1 MKEKVA
7 IIFGSNGQDGFY
19 LKDLLVRERVKA
31 VSISRSAG
39 DYIGS
44 VGDYEFVNNLI
55 KIHKPHYIFHFAAIS
70 NTRHDVIFENNHS
83 ISSGTINILESVKR
97 HSPESKVFIS
107 GSALQFKNTGIP
119 IDENTPFDF
128 LSPYA
133 ISRIHSV
140 YMARYFRKTFG
151 IKAYVGYFFNHD
163 SPFRSENH
171 VNQKIVFHV
180 SEILKGNHNKLMI
193 GNINVKKEFNYA
205 KDIVEAVW
213 LMINQDS
220 IYEAVIGS
228 GIAYSIKDWIKYC
241 FEKYSLRWE
250 EYIIL
255 DESYK
260 SEYEVLISNPKLIKS
275 IGWEPNISIYKLAD
289 LMLEAANENKITKT

>member
-1 MKEKVA
+1 LKEKVA

-19 LKDLLVRERVKA
+19 LKELLVKERVGV

-44 VGDYEFVNNLI
+44 VGDFEFVNKII

-70 NTRHDVIFENNHS
+70 NTKHDVILENNHS
-83 ISSGTINILESVKR
+83 ISTGTINILESVKR

-107 GSALQFKNTGIP
+107 GSALQFKNSGIP

-140 YMARYFRKTFG
+140 YMARYFRETFG

-163 SPFRSENH
+163 SPLRSENH
-171 VNQKIVFHV
+171 VNQKIVFHIL
-180 SEILKGNHNKLMI
+180 EILKGNHNKLII

-228 GIAYSIKDWIKYC
+228 GVAYSIKDWIKYC
-241 FEKYSLRWE
+241 FDKYSLRWE
-250 EYIIL
+250 EYIL
-255 DESYK
+255 VNESYK
-260 SEYEVLISNPKLIKS
+260 SEFEILVSNPKLINN
-275 IGWEPNISIYKLAD
+275 IGWNPRLSMYELAD
-289 LMLEAANENKITKT
+289 IMLEAEFKKN

>member
-19 LKDLLVRERVKA
+19 LKELLVKERVGV

-44 VGDYEFVNNLI
+44 VGDFEFVNKII

-70 NTRHDVIFENNHS
+70 NTKHDVILENNHS
-83 ISSGTINILESVKR
+83 ISTGTINILESVKR

-107 GSALQFKNTGIP
+107 GSALQFKNSGIP

-140 YMARYFRKTFG
+140 YMARYFRETFG

-163 SPFRSENH
+163 SPLRSENH
-171 VNQKIVFHV
+171 VNQKIVFHIL
-180 SEILKGNHNKLMI
+180 EILKGNHNKLII

-228 GIAYSIKDWIKYC
+228 GVAYSIKDWIKYC
-241 FEKYSLRWE
+241 FDKYSLRWE
-250 EYIIL
+250 EYIL
-255 DESYK
+255 VNESYK
-260 SEYEVLISNPKLIKS
+260 SEFEILVSNPKLINN
-275 IGWEPNISIYKLAD
+275 IGWNPRLSMYELAD
-289 LMLEAANENKITKT
+289 IMLEAEFKKN

>member
-1 MKEKVA
+1 MKGKVA
-7 IIFGSNGQDGFY
+7 IIIGSNGQDGFY
-19 LKDLLVRERVKA
+19 LKELLVKERVSV
-31 VSISRSAG
+31 VSVSRSAG

-44 VGDYEFVNNLI
+44 VEDFEFVNKLI

-70 NTRHDVIFENNHS
+70 TTKHDVILENNHS
-83 ISSGTINILESVKR
+83 ISTGTINILESVKR

-107 GSALQFKNTGIP
+107 GSALQFKNSGIP

-163 SPFRSENH
+163 SPLRSENH

-180 SEILKGNHNKLMI
+180 SEILKGNFNKLII

-213 LMINQDS
+213 LMINQDY

-228 GIAYSIKDWIKYC
+228 GVAYSIKDWIKYC
-241 FEKYSLRWE
+241 FDKYSLRWE
-250 EYIIL
+250 EYISL

-260 SEYEVLISNPKLIKS
+260 SEYEILVSNPKLINS
-275 IGWEPNISIYKLAD
+275 IGWNPRLSMYELAD
-289 LMLEAANENKITKT
+289 IMLEAELKKY

>member
-19 LKDLLVRERVKA
+19 LKELLVKERVGV

-44 VGDYEFVNNLI
+44 VGDFEFVNKII

-70 NTRHDVIFENNHS
+70 TTKHDVILENNHS
-83 ISSGTINILESVKR
+83 ISTGTINILESVKR

-107 GSALQFKNTGIP
+107 GSALQFKNSGIP

-163 SPFRSENH
+163 SPLRSENH

-180 SEILKGNHNKLMI
+180 SEILKGNHNKLII

-228 GIAYSIKDWIKYC
+228 GVAYSIKDWIKYC
-241 FEKYSLRWE
+241 FDKYSLRWE
-250 EYIIL
+250 EYIL
-255 DESYK
+255 LNESYK
-260 SEYEVLISNPKLIKS
+260 SEYEILVSNPKLINK
-275 IGWEPNISIYKLAD
+275 IGWNPRLSMYELAD
-289 LMLEAANENKITKT
+289 IMLEAEFKKH

>member
-19 LKDLLVRERVKA
+19 LKELLVKEGVGV

-44 VGDYEFVNNLI
+44 VGDFEFVNKVI
-55 KIHKPHYIFHFAAIS
+55 KTHKPHYIFHFAAIS
-70 NTRHDVIFENNHS
+70 TTKHDVILENNHS
-83 ISSGTINILESVKR
+83 ISTGTINILESVKR

-107 GSALQFKNTGIP
+107 GSALQFKNSGIP

-163 SPFRSENH
+163 SPLRSENH

-180 SEILKGNHNKLMI
+180 SEILKGNLNKLII

-213 LMINQDS
+213 IMINQDY

-228 GIAYSIKDWIKYC
+228 GVAYSIKDWIKYC
-241 FEKYSLRWE
+241 FDKYSLRWE
-250 EYIIL
+250 EYILL

-260 SEYEVLISNPKLIKS
+260 SEYEILVSNPKLINN
-275 IGWEPNISIYKLAD
+275 IGWNSRLSMHELAD
-289 LMLEAANENKITKT
+289 IMLEAEFKKH

>member
-19 LKDLLVRERVKA
+19 LKDLLVKERIGV
-31 VSISRSAG
+31 VCISRSAG

-44 VGDYEFVNNLI
+44 VGDFEFVNKII

-70 NTRHDVIFENNHS
+70 TTKHDVILENNHS
-83 ISSGTINILESVKR
+83 ISTGTINILESVKR

-107 GSALQFKNTGIP
+107 GSALQFKNIGIP

-163 SPFRSENH
+163 SPLRSQNH

-180 SEILKGNHNKLMI
+180 SEILKGNLDKLII

-213 LMINQDS
+213 LMINQDY

-228 GIAYSIKDWIKYC
+228 GVAHSIKDWIKYC
-241 FEKYSLRWE
+241 FDKYSLRWE
-250 EYIIL
+250 EYILL

-260 SEYEVLISNPKLIKS
+260 SEYEILVSNPKLINN
-275 IGWEPNISIYKLAD
+275 IGWNPRLSMHELAD
-289 LMLEAANENKITKT
+289 IMLEAEFKKH

>member
-1 MKEKVA
+1 LKEKVA

-19 LKDLLVRERVKA
+19 LKDLLVKERIGV
-31 VSISRSAG
+31 VCISRSAG

-44 VGDYEFVNNLI
+44 VGDFEFVNKII

-70 NTRHDVIFENNHS
+70 TTKHDVILENNHS
-83 ISSGTINILESVKR
+83 ISTGTINILESVKR

-107 GSALQFKNTGIP
+107 GSALQFKNIGIP

-163 SPFRSENH
+163 SPLRSQNH

-180 SEILKGNHNKLMI
+180 SEILKGNLDKLII

-213 LMINQDS
+213 LMINQDY

-228 GIAYSIKDWIKYC
+228 GVAHSIKDWIKYC
-241 FEKYSLRWE
+241 FDKYSLRWE
-250 EYIIL
+250 EYILL

-260 SEYEVLISNPKLIKS
+260 SEYEILVSNPKLINN
-275 IGWEPNISIYKLAD
+275 IGWNPRLSMHELAD
-289 LMLEAANENKITKT
+289 IMLEAEFKKH

>member
-1 MKEKVA
+1 LKEKVA

-19 LKDLLVRERVKA
+19 LKELLVKERVCV

-44 VGDYEFVNNLI
+44 VGDFEFVNKVI

-70 NTRHDVIFENNHS
+70 TTKHDVILENNHS
-83 ISSGTINILESVKR
+83 ISTGTINILESVKR
-97 HSPESKVFIS
+97 YSPESKVFIS
-107 GSALQFKNTGIP
+107 GSALQFKNNGIP

-151 IKAYVGYFFNHD
+151 IKTYVGYFFNHD
-163 SPFRSENH
+163 SPLRSENH

-180 SEILKGNHNKLMI
+180 SEILKGNLNKLII

-213 LMINQDS
+213 LMINQDY

-228 GIAYSIKDWIKYC
+228 GVAYSIKDWIKYC
-241 FEKYSLRWE
+241 FDKYSLRWE
-250 EYIIL
+250 EYILL

-260 SEYEVLISNPKLIKS
+260 SEYEILVSNPKLINN
-275 IGWEPNISIYKLAD
+275 IGWNPRLSMHELAD
-289 LMLEAANENKITKT
+289 IMLEAEFKKH

>member
-1 MKEKVA
+1 LKEKVA

-19 LKDLLVRERVKA
+19 LKELLVKERVGV

-44 VGDYEFVNNLI
+44 VGDFEFVNKVI

-70 NTRHDVIFENNHS
+70 TTKHDVILENNHS
-83 ISSGTINILESVKR
+83 ISTGTINILESVKR

-107 GSALQFKNTGIP
+107 GSALQFKNSGIP

-163 SPFRSENH
+163 SPLRSENH
-171 VNQKIVFHV
+171 VNQKIVFHI
-180 SEILKGNHNKLMI
+180 SEILKGNLNKLII

-213 LMINQDS
+213 LMINQDY

-228 GIAYSIKDWIKYC
+228 GVAHSIKDWIKYC
-241 FEKYSLRWE
+241 FDKYSLRWE
-250 EYIIL
+250 EYILL

-260 SEYEVLISNPKLIKS
+260 SEYEILVSNPKLINN
-275 IGWEPNISIYKLAD
+275 IGWNPRFSMHELAD
-289 LMLEAANENKITKT
+289 IMLEAEFKKH

>member
-19 LKDLLVRERVKA
+19 LKELLVKERVGV

-44 VGDYEFVNNLI
+44 VGDFEFVNKVI

-70 NTRHDVIFENNHS
+70 TTKHDVILENNHS
-83 ISSGTINILESVKR
+83 ISTGTINILESVKR

-107 GSALQFKNTGIP
+107 GSALQFKNSGIP

-163 SPFRSENH
+163 SPLRSENH
-171 VNQKIVFHV
+171 VNQKIVFHI
-180 SEILKGNHNKLMI
+180 SEILKGNLNKLII

-213 LMINQDS
+213 LMINQDY

-228 GIAYSIKDWIKYC
+228 GVAHSIKDWIKYC
-241 FEKYSLRWE
+241 FDKYSLRWE
-250 EYIIL
+250 EYILL

-260 SEYEVLISNPKLIKS
+260 SEYEILVSNPKLINN
-275 IGWEPNISIYKLAD
+275 IGWNPRFSMHELAD
-289 LMLEAANENKITKT
+289 IMLEAEFKKH